1 MKRYQISVNG
11 QSYDVTVEELEGGA
25 AMPAP
30 APKPAPAVAAP
41 TPAAEPA
48 KPQAPAGGTTVPS
61 PMPGV
66 IVDVRAQEG
75 QKVEAGDVLV
85 VLEAMKMENDIVAPV
100 AGTVSSVLVKKGD
113 TVESNQT
120 IVTIA

>member
-66 IVDVRAQEG
+66 IVDVRTQEG

>member
-30 APKPAPAVAAP
+30 APQPA
-41 TPAAEPA
+41 PAAEPA

-120 IVTIA
+120 IITIA